1 MSYGVSA
8 ALQAAVFQRLSG
20 DSALAALVGAD
31 IYDAL
36 PTGTLP
42 PLYVVLG
49 AEDVRDASDKTSGG
63 AWHQFTVSVVT
74 QSAGFATAKA
84 AAAAVSDALID
95 APLALNRGRLVSLNF
110 YKAKAARVGTGAVRQ
125 INLIFRARVA
135 DDT

>member
-8 ALQAAVFQRLSG
+8 ALQRAVFGQLAADAG
-20 DSALAALVGAD
+20 LAALVGPA

-49 AEDVRDASDKTSGG
+49 AEDVRDASDKTG
-63 AWHQFTVSVVT
+63 AGAEHSFTVSIVT
-74 QSAGFATAKA
+74 ESAGFATAKE
-84 AAAAVSDALID
+84 AAAAVSDALVD
-95 APLALNRGRLVSLNF
+95 ATLILDRGSLVSLNF
-110 YKAKAARVGTGAVRQ
+110 YKAKAARVGTGAMRQ

>member
-8 ALQAAVFQRLSG
+8 ALQTAVFQRLIG
-20 DSALAALVGAD
+20 DPALTALVGAS

-36 PTGTLP
+36 PSGTLP

-49 AEDVRDASDKTSGG
+49 AEEARDASDKTG
-63 AWHQFTVSVVT
+63 AGAVHEFTVTVVT
-74 QSAGFATAKA
+74 ESAGFSTAKG
-84 AAAAVSDALID
+84 AAAAVSDALVD
-95 APLALNRGRLVSLNF
+95 AQLVLSRGALVSLNF
-110 YKAKAARVGTGAVRQ
+110 YKAKAARIGTGDMRQ

>member
-8 ALQAAVFQRLSG
+8 ALQRAVFAQLTT
-20 DSALAALVGAD
+20 DTALAALVGVS

-49 AEDVRDASDKTSGG
+49 SEDVRDASDKTG
-63 AWHQFTVSVVT
+63 AGAEHSFTVSIVT
-74 QSAGFATAKA
+74 QSAGFATAKE
-84 AAAAVSDALID
+84 AAAAVSDALVD
-95 APLALNRGRLVSLNF
+95 APLILDRGSLVSLNF
-110 YKAKAARVGTGAVRQ
+110 YKAKAARVGTGAMRQ

>member
-8 ALQAAVFQRLSG
+8 ALQRAVFAQLTT
-20 DSALAALVGAD
+20 DTALAALVGVS

-49 AEDVRDASDKTSGG
+49 SEDVRDASDKTG
-63 AWHQFTVSVVT
+63 AGAEHSFIVSIVT
-74 QSAGFATAKA
+74 ESAGFATAKE
-84 AAAAVSDALID
+84 AAAAVSDALVD
-95 APLALNRGRLVSLNF
+95 APLILDRGSLVSLNF
-110 YKAKAARVGTGAVRQ
+110 HKAKAARVGTGSMRQ

>member
-8 ALQAAVFQRLSG
+8 ALQRAVFAQLTADAG
-20 DSALAALVGAD
+20 LAALVGVA

-49 AEDVRDASDKTSGG
+49 TEDVRDASDKTG
-63 AWHQFTVSVVT
+63 AGAEHTFTVSVVT
-74 QSAGFATAKA
+74 ESAGFATAKE
-84 AAAAVSDALID
+84 AAAAVSDALVD
-95 APLALNRGRLVSLNF
+95 APLILDRGSLVSLNF
-110 YKAKAARVGTGAVRQ
+110 YKAKAARIGTGSMRQ

>member
-8 ALQAAVFQRLSG
+8 ALQRAVYAQLTA
-20 DSALAALVGAD
+20 DAALAALVGPA

-36 PTGTLP
+36 PNGTLP

-49 AEDVRDASDKTSGG
+49 SEDVRDASDKTG
-63 AWHQFTVSVVT
+63 AGADHTFTVSVVT
-74 QSAGFATAKA
+74 ESAGFATAKE
-84 AAAAVSDALID
+84 AAAAVSDALVD
-95 APLALNRGRLVSLNF
+95 APLILDRGSLVALNF
-110 YKAKAARVGTGAVRQ
+110 YKAKAARVGTGSMRQ